1 MTVSQT
7 PLFDY
12 DALDA
17 ETSDLVQRRTGE
29 IKALMRR
36 SAEDIIGIGRK
47 LAEVK
52 ERLEH
57 GQFLDWLTAE
67 FGWHR
72 STANRFMQ
80 VAEAFSDFE
89 MSQIAT
95 FAPSALYLL
104 AAPSTPETVRAEALA
119 RAAAGEAIT
128 HGLARGIL
136 VRHQAFPITAGDPL
150 GADASIDETPE
161 NEQARLCVDI
171 NDHSEDDAP
180 VASSPTS
187 FPDDIATPGDL
198 VAGVE
203 GWLLGRS
210 AHAEA
215 RAAILAEIAARST
228 VGLDHLNALLTSGAL
243 PASFRNRDVLAACKI
258 VQSRLPQTAPE
269 TETAAAAE
277 PAWEGE
283 VPDGATSDL
292 LADAAATDVPMP
304 PSEPPAT
311 TLSDWPLGRSVDLG
325 SVIIIR
331 GDARRLAA
339 LLPPDTVHLIITS
352 PPYNVGIGY
361 RSHDDALA
369 DDEYI
374 ALLRESFGECRAALV
389 DGGRI
394 AVVVPAG
401 VGRNP
406 WRPLASRVAALLGE
420 AGLTLRGQIVWD
432 KGTCGNRT
440 SWGSF
445 RLPTDPSLRD
455 TTETIVVAHR
465 GSSHLAV
472 PDGCLR
478 RDASGPYSP
487 FMPDADTF
495 MALAQDHWQI
505 APESATAVGHPAPFP
520 VALVERLIRFYAY
533 PGAHV
538 ADPFAGSGTVGVA
551 ALRLGCRATLVDIDA
566 SYCGLAQRRLSRE
579 LPGR

>member
-1 MTVSQT
+1 MSQT

-12 DALDA
+12 AALDT
-17 ETSDLVQRRTGE
+17 ETSTLVQQRTDE

-36 SAEDIIGIGRK
+36 TAEDIIVIGRK

-52 ERLEH
+52 AHLGH
-57 GQFLDWLTAE
+57 GRFLDWLAAE

-72 STANRFMQ
+72 FTANRFMQ
-80 VAEAFSDFE
+80 VAEVFSDLE
-89 MSQIAT
+89 MSQIVT

-104 AAPSTPETVRAEALA
+104 AAPSTPETARAEALE

-128 HGLARGIL
+128 HGRARGIL
-136 VRHQAFPITAGDPL
+136 ARHQAFPLTAGDPM
-150 GADASIDETPE
+150 GAAEGATALWSEQEEAAIDISER
-161 NEQARLCVDI
+161 AVDESAAI
-171 NDHSEDDAP
+171 PNL
-180 VASSPTS
+180 PTV
-187 FPDDIATPGDL
+187 PDDTAMLEDL

-203 GWLLGRS
+203 GWLAGRS
-210 AHAEA
+210 ALAEA
-215 RAAILAEIAARST
+215 RAMILAEIAARST
-228 VGLDHLNALLTSGAL
+228 AGLDHLNALLTSGAL
-243 PASFRNRDVLAACKI
+243 PASFRNRDVLAACKV
-258 VQSRLPQTAPE
+258 VQARLPEDEGQGSGVRDQASGDRE
-269 TETAAAAE
+269 QGIEVE
-277 PAWEGE
+277 PTPDTCDLTPDAIPDWEMGQ
-283 VPDGATSDL
+283 A
-292 LADAAATDVPMP
+292 
-304 PSEPPAT
+304 
-311 TLSDWPLGRSVDLG
+311 VDLG

-331 GDARRLAA
+331 GDTRRLAA
-339 LLPPDTVHLIITS
+339 LLPPGSVHLIITS
-352 PPYNVGIGY
+352 PPYNVGVGY

-374 ALLRESFGECRAALV
+374 ALLRESFGECSAVLV

-406 WRPLASRVAALLGE
+406 WRPLASRVAGLLAD
-420 AGLTLRGQIVWD
+420 AGLTLRGQIIWD

-455 TTETIVVAHR
+455 TTESIVVAHK

-505 APESATAVGHPAPFP
+505 APESATAIGHPAPFP
-520 VALVERLIRFYAY
+520 VALAERLIRFYAY

-538 ADPFAGSGTVGVA
+538 LDPFAGSGTVGVA

-566 SYCGLAQRRLSRE
+566 SYCE
-579 LPGR
+579 PGAEEVRA

>member
-1 MTVSQT
+1 MSQIPT
-7 PLFDY
+7 FDY
-12 DALDA
+12 DALDTA
-17 ETSDLVQRRTGE
+17 TSTLVQQRTDE

-36 SAEDIIGIGRK
+36 TAEDIIAIGRK

-52 ERLEH
+52 EHLGH
-57 GQFLDWLTAE
+57 GRFLDWLAAE

-72 STANRFMQ
+72 FTANRFMQ
-80 VAEAFSDFE
+80 VAEVFADLE
-89 MSQIAT
+89 MSQIVT

-104 AAPSTPETVRAEALA
+104 AAPSTPETARAEALERVA
-119 RAAAGEAIT
+119 TGEAIT
-128 HGLARGIL
+128 YSQARAIIT
-136 VRHQAFPITAGDPL
+136 RHQAFPMTAGDPTGTAGAALAAL
-150 GADASIDETPE
+150 GSGEEATCIDISDSAAHDAEAIPAQPPAS
-161 NEQARLCVDI
+161 
-171 NDHSEDDAP
+171 DDA
-180 VASSPTS
+180 A
-187 FPDDIATPGDL
+187 ALEEL

-203 GWLLGRS
+203 GWLAGRS
-210 AHAEA
+210 ALAEA
-215 RAAILAEIAARST
+215 RAMILTEIAARST
-228 VGLDHLNALLTSGAL
+228 AGLDHLNALLTSGAL
-243 PASFRNRDVLAACKI
+243 PASFRNRDVLAACKV
-258 VQSRLPQTAPE
+258 VQARLPTSDQGSGDGGQASGVSEQESESRLIPDSCGLT
-269 TETAAAAE
+269 
-277 PAWEGE
+277 PASC
-283 VPDGATSDL
+283 P
-292 LADAAATDVPMP
+292 
-304 PSEPPAT
+304 
-311 TLSDWPLGRSVDLG
+311 DWPLGESADLG
-325 SVIIIR
+325 PVVILR
-331 GDARRLAA
+331 GDARRLTAF
-339 LLPPDTVHLIITS
+339 LPPGSIQLIITS
-352 PPYNVGIGY
+352 PPYNVGVGY

-374 ALLRESFGECRAALV
+374 TLLRESFGACSAVLV

-406 WRPLASRVAALLGE
+406 WRPLASRVAALLGDT
-420 AGLTLRGQIVWD
+420 GLTLRGQIVWD

-455 TTETIVVAHR
+455 TTESIVVAHK

-505 APESATAVGHPAPFP
+505 APESATAIGHPAPFP
-520 VALVERLIRFYAY
+520 VALAERLIRFYAY

-566 SYCGLAQRRLSRE
+566 SYCSLVQRRLSRE

>member
-1 MTVSQT
+1 
-7 PLFDY
+7 LFDY
-12 DALDA
+12 DALDTA
-17 ETSDLVQRRTGE
+17 TSTLVQQRTGE

-36 SAEDIIGIGRK
+36 TAADIIAIGRK

-52 ERLEH
+52 ERLGH
-57 GQFLDWLTAE
+57 GRFLDWLDAE

-72 STANRFMQ
+72 VTANRFMQ
-80 VAEAFSDFE
+80 VAEVFSDLE
-89 MSQIAT
+89 MSQIVT

-104 AAPSTPETVRAEALA
+104 AAPSTPEAVRAEALE

-128 HGLARGIL
+128 HSQARDI
-136 VRHQAFPITAGDPL
+136 VARRQAFPLTAGESA
-150 GADASIDETPE
+150 GAAGSTDATLWDGQTMA
-161 NEQARLCVDI
+161 QVDI
-171 NDHSEDDAP
+171 KNDAADDAP
-180 VASSPTS
+180 SAPTQ
-187 FPDDIATPGDL
+187 PPAQDDTATLDAL

-203 GWLLGRS
+203 GWLAG
-210 AHAEA
+210 HAALVEA
-215 RAAILAEIAARST
+215 RAAILAEIAVRST
-228 VGLDHLNALLTSGAL
+228 AGLDHLNALLTSGAL
-243 PASFRNRDVLAACKI
+243 PASFRNRDVLAACKV
-258 VQSRLPQTAPE
+258 VQASLPDGGQ
-269 TETAAAAE
+269 AAGDRGQKSGVRDQEAE
-277 PAWEGE
+277 VGLPPDPCPLTPDSA
-283 VPDGATSDL
+283 VPDWS
-292 LADAAATDVPMP
+292 
-304 PSEPPAT
+304 
-311 TLSDWPLGRSVDLG
+311 LGRALDLG
-325 SVIIIR
+325 LVSIIR
-331 GDARRLAA
+331 GDARQLAA
-339 LLPPDTVHLIITS
+339 LLPPGSIQLIITS

-374 ALLRESFGECRAALV
+374 ALLRASFGQCSAVLV

-406 WRPLASRVAALLGE
+406 WRPLASRVAGLLAD

-440 SWGSF
+440 TWGSF

-455 TTETIVVAHR
+455 TTETIVVAHKE
-465 GSSHLAV
+465 SSHLAV

-495 MALAQDHWQI
+495 MTLAQDHWQI
-505 APESATAVGHPAPFP
+505 APESATTVGHPAPFP
-520 VALVERLIRFYAY
+520 VALAERLIRFYAY

-551 ALRLGCRATLVDIDA
+551 AARLGCRATLVDIDA
-566 SYCGLAQRRLSRE
+566 SYCALAQRRCGRE
-579 LPGR
+579 LSSR

>member
-1 MTVSQT
+1 MTVSQP

-12 DALDA
+12 DALDTA
-17 ETSDLVQRRTGE
+17 TSTLVQQRTDE

-36 SAEDIIGIGRK
+36 TAEDIIAIGRK

-52 ERLEH
+52 AHLGH
-57 GQFLDWLTAE
+57 GRFLDWLAAE

-72 STANRFMQ
+72 FTANRFMQ
-80 VAEAFSDFE
+80 VAEVFADLE
-89 MSQIAT
+89 MSQIVT

-104 AAPSTPETVRAEALA
+104 AAPSTPETARVEALERVA
-119 RAAAGEAIT
+119 TGEAIT
-128 HGLARGIL
+128 YSQARAIIT
-136 VRHQAFPITAGDPL
+136 RHQAFPMTAGDPTGTAGAALAAL
-150 GADASIDETPE
+150 GSGEEATCIDIRDSAAHDAEAIPAQPPAS
-161 NEQARLCVDI
+161 
-171 NDHSEDDAP
+171 DDA
-180 VASSPTS
+180 A
-187 FPDDIATPGDL
+187 ALEEL

-203 GWLLGRS
+203 GWLAGRS
-210 AHAEA
+210 ALAEA

-228 VGLDHLNALLTSGAL
+228 TGLDHLNALLTSGAL
-243 PASFRNRDVLAACKI
+243 PASFRNRDVLVACKV
-258 VQSRLPQTAPE
+258 VQASL
-269 TETAAAAE
+269 
-277 PAWEGE
+277 
-283 VPDGATSDL
+283 PDGGQ
-292 LADAAATDVPMP
+292 AAGDRGQKSGVSEQEAEVGLTPDPCSLTPDSAVP
-304 PSEPPAT
+304 
-311 TLSDWPLGRSVDLG
+311 DWPLGRALDLG
-325 SVIIIR
+325 PVSIIR
-331 GDARRLAA
+331 GDARQLAA
-339 LLPPDTVHLIITS
+339 LLPLASVHLIITS

-374 ALLRESFGECRAALV
+374 ALLRASFGQCSAVLV

-406 WRPLASRVAALLGE
+406 WRPLASRVAGLLAD

-440 SWGSF
+440 TWGSF

-455 TTETIVVAHR
+455 TTETIVIAHKE
-465 GSSHLAV
+465 SSHLAV

-495 MALAQDHWQI
+495 MTLAQDHWQI
-505 APESATAVGHPAPFP
+505 APESATTVGHPAPFP
-520 VALVERLIRFYAY
+520 VALAERLIRFYAY

-551 ALRLGCRATLVDIDA
+551 AARLGCRATLLDIDA
-566 SYCGLAQRRLSRE
+566 SYCSLAQRRLSRE